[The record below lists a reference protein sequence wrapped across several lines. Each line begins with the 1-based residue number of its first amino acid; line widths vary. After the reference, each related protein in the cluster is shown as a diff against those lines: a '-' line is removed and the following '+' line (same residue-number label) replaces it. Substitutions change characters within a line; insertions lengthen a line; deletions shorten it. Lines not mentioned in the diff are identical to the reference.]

1 MIQQPQTT
9 DHAQDNSQIK
19 VVVGMSG
26 GVDSSVS
33 AYLLKQQGYQVEGLF
48 MKNWEED
55 DNDEYCAAAE
65 DLKDAKAVSD
75 KLGIT
80 LHTINFAAEYWDN
93 VFEYFLAEYK
103 SGRTPNPDIM
113 CNKEIKFKAFL
124 EFAAEELSADYIA
137 TGHYVQRSNETGNWQ
152 MLRGLD
158 DNKDQSYF
166 LYTLGEQHIAQTLF
180 PIGHLEKPRVR
191 EIALEQDLVT
201 HDKKDST
208 GICFIGERKF
218 KDFLAQYLPAQ
229 PGEIETAEGKTIGKH
244 EGVMYHTLGQRKGLL
259 IGGMK
264 EYGEEPWYVVEKDIE
279 RNVLIVGQGAN
290 HPRLYSTGLLANQL
304 HWVDRKGPQQPIICS
319 VKTRYRQQDIPCQIT
334 PNTDGS
340 LLVEFDE
347 PQKAV
352 TPGQSAVFYQNEICL
367 GGGIIENYIR

>member
-1 MIQQPQTT
+1 MKTT
-9 DHAQDNSQIK
+9 FQSSDDTRDKSQIK

-33 AYLLKQQGYQVEGLF
+33 AYLLKEQGYQVEGLF

-55 DNDEYCAAAE
+55 DNDEYCAATE
-65 DLKDAKAVSD
+65 DLKDAQAVSD

-103 SGRTPNPDIM
+103 AGRTPNPDIM

-137 TGHYVQRSNETGNWQ
+137 TGHYVQRSNVTGNWQ

-229 PGEIETAEGKTIGKH
+229 PGEIETAEGKIIGKH
-244 EGVMYHTLGQRKGLL
+244 EGLMYHTLGQRKGLL

-264 EYGEEPWYVVEKDIE
+264 EYGEEPWYVVDKDIE
-279 RNVLIVGQGAN
+279 RNVLIVGQGTN
-290 HPRLYSTGLLANQL
+290 HPRLYSNGLLANQL
-304 HWVDRKGPQQPIICS
+304 HWVDRQGPQQAIRCS

-334 PNTDGS
+334 PHSDGS
-340 LLVEFDE
+340 VLVEFDE

>member
-1 MIQQPQTT
+1 MTQQPQTT
-9 DHAQDNSQIK
+9 KQTQDNSQFK

-33 AYLLKQQGYQVEGLF
+33 AYLLKEQGYQVEGLF

-55 DNDEYCAAAE
+55 DNDEYCAAAD
-65 DLKDAKAVSD
+65 DLKDAQAVSD

-103 SGRTPNPDIM
+103 AGRTPNPDIM

-137 TGHYVQRSNETGNWQ
+137 TGHYVQRSNKAGNWQ

-229 PGEIETAEGKTIGKH
+229 PGEIETAEGKIIGKH
-244 EGVMYHTLGQRKGLL
+244 EGLMYHTLGQRKGLL

-304 HWVDRKGPQQPIICS
+304 HWVDRKGPQQPIKCS

-334 PNTDGS
+334 PNIDGS
-340 LLVEFDE
+340 VLVEFDE

>member
-1 MIQQPQTT
+1 MTQQPQTT
-9 DHAQDNSQIK
+9 KQTQDNSQVK
-19 VVVGMSG
+19 VVAGMSG

-33 AYLLKQQGYQVEGLF
+33 AYLLKEQGYQVEGLF

-55 DNDEYCAAAE
+55 DNDEYCAAAD
-65 DLKDAKAVSD
+65 DLKDAQAVSD

-103 SGRTPNPDIM
+103 AGRTPNPDIM

-137 TGHYVQRSNETGNWQ
+137 TGHYVQRSNKAGNWQ

-229 PGEIETAEGKTIGKH
+229 PGEIETAEGKIIGKH
-244 EGVMYHTLGQRKGLL
+244 EGLMYHTLGQRKGLL

-304 HWVDRKGPQQPIICS
+304 HWVDRKGPQQPIKCS

-334 PNTDGS
+334 PNIDGS
-340 LLVEFDE
+340 VLVEFDE